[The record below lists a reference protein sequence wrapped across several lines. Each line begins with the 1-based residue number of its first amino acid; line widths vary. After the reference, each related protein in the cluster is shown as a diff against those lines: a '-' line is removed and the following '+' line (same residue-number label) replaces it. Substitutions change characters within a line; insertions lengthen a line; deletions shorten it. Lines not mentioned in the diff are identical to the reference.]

1 VHVDPEP
8 NVIVVPIPIVY
19 LRQVEGGDAKLI
31 SAEPE
36 AVWAAT
42 SEAPDDV
49 VEPEA
54 ALKLSMFLEMI
65 EVEASIAASPVVA
78 NPFTVFMDRGTS
90 GCTVAICR
98 AEEPGLH
105 RDYGTPADHG
115 AGHKPTP
122 DTLTAALRPLRRVRR
137 HVPRAV
143 APEL

>member
-1 VHVDPEP
+1 MHVDPEP

-78 NPFTVFMDRGTS
+78 NPFTVFMDRGS
-90 GCTVAICR
+90 LGMH
-98 AEEPGLH
+98 G
-105 RDYGTPADHG
+105 RDMPSRG
-115 AGHKPTP
+115 AWPP
-122 DTLTAALRPLRRVRR
+122 P
-137 HVPRAV
+137 
-143 APEL
+143 